1 MSEGGSIPP
10 SPPSFKGSSDKHKR
24 PNRSGVGFRN
34 GNFWTDCL
42 PLNNSHYAGF
52 VHSTTKLHAHLV
64 SDAERRVHV
73 ESNSPSVRRVGL
85 RLKVSQTGYNV
96 CLGARLPK
104 STCKPLASIS
114 SLGGWRNWKAHLLY
128 KKCRWKAQCFSI
140 WMRATGNRKHSHFG
154 IG

>member
-1 MSEGGSIPP
+1 MRDGGSIPP
-10 SPPSFKGSSDKHKR
+10 VSTKFQRVLPRRTKDR
-24 PNRSGVGFRN
+24 AGVASVSVMGTFGRRV
-34 GNFWTDCL
+34 F
-42 PLNNSHYAGF
+42 PLNDSHYAGF

-85 RLKVSQTGYNV
+85 RLKVSRTGYNV

-128 KKCRWKAQCFSI
+128 TERVVGSCP
-140 WMRATGNRKHSHFG
+140 TLPTKHLFAS
-154 IG
+154 